1 MKYKVRE
8 MDSLIKNLVTE
19 AIESRQP
26 NFNQVKSKFAEQ
38 LSESPINQSKY
49 LPVLE
54 KTFRVIILYYQI
66 FPFSIFSFSKKESV
80 ASWRLN
86 FEERDITHENFRSKL
101 ANDLSLVNLYR
112 IYLLEVMSQVE
123 ILGTPT
129 NLKNLEKIPDVE
141 LYEAV
146 LMFFFVTISTIR
158 SSTDGL
164 FAVFIS
170 GLSGAGK
177 STLLTFVNHSRKHHE
192 VIVAGFIVIYN
203 L

>member
-1 MKYKVRE
+1 
-8 MDSLIKNLVTE
+8 MDSLIKKLVTQ
-19 AIESRQP
+19 AIESRQQ

-86 FEERDITHENFRSKL
+86 FEERDTTHENFRSKL
-101 ANDLSLVNLYR
+101 ATDLSLVNLYR

-164 FAVFIS
+164 FADFIS